1 MPSSTRGCRQY
12 RLPAGGRSLLPT
24 SAAAWRPFS
33 ALRRKRGQ
41 RIGGAFA
48 CERQVPCGAA
58 HEPCQDAG
66 PPRRGCGDCRSSGQ
80 APRRAC
86 PPALGQPCGLP
97 TVPTAS
103 TTNVRKV
110 AKPRRAARRPRSPDP
125 LPPPSTKSAITT
137 GATDERL
144 QLLFSASRRPTGGRC
159 SARATIS
166 FQRSSRV
173 SCRRRRAGTSRRAVR
188 RRMRFNPI
196 SVGSGAGAVVYRR
209 AYLFPS
215 LSVDGASRA
224 APSLRLRPPPHR
236 TGRADFPH
244 PAHREGVIHRGYD
257 SVLLVRFGGPFFVIH
272 FPLFG

>member
-1 MPSSTRGCRQY
+1 ESSIPPGNVPDTARAVIDVASLGPSPKALRR
-12 RLPAGGRSLLPT
+12 RLPAQRERT
-24 SAAAWRPFS
+24 SCLRIS

-125 LPPPSTKSAITT
+125 LPPPSTKSAFFI
-137 GATDERL
+137 
-144 QLLFSASRRPTGGRC
+144 PT
-159 SARATIS
+159 A
-166 FQRSSRV
+166 
-173 SCRRRRAGTSRRAVR
+173 
-188 RRMRFNPI
+188 
-196 SVGSGAGAVVYRR
+196 
-209 AYLFPS
+209 
-215 LSVDGASRA
+215 LSPTAEPGASWIATSSATGSSNLLLRGSAGKKALQA
-224 APSLRLRPPPHR
+224 ARR
-236 TGRADFPH
+236 
-244 PAHREGVIHRGYD
+244 
-257 SVLLVRFGGPFFVIH
+257 
-272 FPLFG
+272 